1 MGLQLNER
9 ETMQNLCLQN
19 LPVRKKWRPISD
31 LKGLFVSC
39 QPRPRRIL
47 TGPFKGIV
55 MNLSMKTQLQMYLG
69 LWERETSSW
78 LRSLSAGIATAIDIG
93 TAFGEY
99 SLLFLKKTA
108 AVRVYAFEPDKAFLP
123 SFYDNL
129 KLNDL
134 HRTDRL
140 LLFTKFVG
148 TCDNDRECT
157 LDSLRESLQYPC
169 LIKIDVDG
177 AEEAILR
184 GAIVL
189 AGLRQ
194 VRWLI
199 ETHSKELEESC
210 ARILTEW
217 GFQVRFIPNAWW
229 RVILPEDRRT
239 EHNRWLAAFKTD

>member
-1 MGLQLNER
+1 MH
-9 ETMQNLCLQN
+9 NLYLQN
-19 LPVRKKWRPISD
+19 LPESKKWRPISD
-31 LKGLFVSC
+31 LKSLFVTC

-47 TGPFKGIV
+47 TGPFRGIV
-55 MNLSMKTQLQMYLG
+55 MNLSMKTQSQMYLG
-69 LWERETSSW
+69 LWERETYSW

-93 TAFGEY
+93 AAFGEY
-99 SLLFLKKTA
+99 TLFFLKKTP

-123 SFYDNL
+123 SLYENL

-134 HRTDRL
+134 HGTDRL
-140 LLFTKFVG
+140 MLCTKFVG

-157 LDSLRESLQYPC
+157 LDSLGESLQYPC

-184 GAIVL
+184 GAKDL

-199 ETHSKELEESC
+199 ETHSKELEGSC
-210 ARILTEW
+210 ARILTEV
-217 GFQVRFIPNAWW
+217 GFQVKLIPNAWW
-229 RVILPEDRRT
+229 RVVLPEDRRT
-239 EHNRWLAAFKTD
+239 EHNRWLAALKGD